1 MHALAINSY
10 KKQYTAAVMEGY
22 GDLSLFGEMS
32 AEEQAQAEEFRKAR
46 QSERQQKQKEQIDK
60 IGEVEWVNSLEFQRQ
75 RYLRSNRK
83 DAQDREP
90 MNFGQAFSRAELIL
104 ILTSWTTQRHGAFP
118 TRDVPIKDTSVSSM
132 VFGRLKDMLFPL
144 LAKHTGISAD
154 KWRFRDLFVIGYH
167 EDHQR
172 ALELH
177 SDGCLASLTLLMNDT
192 GEFEGGGTY
201 FEKFDLHIKQE
212 PGDAWIHDA
221 KLSHSGVSITRGSRI
236 VMVAFMDTAGG
247 FTGKHIES
255 KFS

>member
-1 MHALAINSY
+1 
-10 KKQYTAAVMEGY
+10 MEGY

-83 DAQDREP
+83 DAQGDLNFETLRDREP

-104 ILTSWTTQRHGAFP
+104 ILTSVNEYVLEKGWTTQRHGAFP
-118 TRDVPIKDTSVSSM
+118 TRDVPKDTSVSSM